1 MKAVR
6 VYFALNLVLRRSKPT
21 YRRVLRYAE
30 LHSMEGVQQSVF
42 VQSKYTVEVRKCRA
56 VYQGPACWQE
66 RVVSLSESGV

>member
-1 MKAVR
+1 MPSTSCY
-6 VYFALNLVLRRSKPT
+6 VYKQAYLQVCFG
-21 YRRVLRYAE
+21 YAE

-66 RVVSLSESGV
+66 CVVSLIESGV